1 MFQRMIHDWFA
12 PVQPDYNDFVK
23 AMLAGD
29 VDAMNEYM
37 NRIALQTF
45 SYFDTGDRAFGAE
58 PERFYHGFVLGLLVD
73 LRDRYYL
80 RSNRESGF
88 GRYDIMLEPKHPGK
102 DNAVILE
109 FKVRSARK
117 GKSLEET
124 AQSAIAQIRE
134 RKYSEELKMKGI
146 TDSQIKEYGVAF
158 EGKTVLIVD

>member
-1 MFQRMIHDWFA
+1 MNAKVAVSA
-12 PVQPDYNDFVK
+12 PRCAAV
-23 AMLAGD
+23 
-29 VDAMNEYM
+29 
-37 NRIALQTF
+37 R
-45 SYFDTGDRAFGAE
+45 SWRA
-58 PERFYHGFVLGLLVD
+58 PSCRFWC
-73 LRDRYYL
+73 
-80 RSNRESGF
+80 GF

>member
-1 MFQRMIHDWFA
+1 
-12 PVQPDYNDFVK
+12 
-23 AMLAGD
+23 
-29 VDAMNEYM
+29 M

-45 SYFDTGDRAFGAE
+45 SYFDTGDRASGAE

-88 GRYDIMLEPKHPGK
+88 GRYDIMLEPKYPGK

-109 FKVRSARK
+109 FKVRSTRK

-134 RKYSEELKMKGI
+134 RKYREELKMKGI

>member
-1 MFQRMIHDWFA
+1 MAD
-12 PVQPDYNDFVK
+12 
-23 AMLAGD
+23 
-29 VDAMNEYM
+29 
-37 NRIALQTF
+37 
-45 SYFDTGDRAFGAE
+45 
-58 PERFYHGFVLGLLVD
+58 
-73 LRDRYYL
+73 
-80 RSNRESGF
+80 
-88 GRYDIMLEPKHPGK
+88 MLEPKHPGK